1 MDEKRS
7 DLRLIVGLGN
17 PGRRYVGTRHN
28 LGFEVLEELGRR
40 HGIVPRRRKFRGA
53 LGQGMIAGH
62 PVALLRPSTY
72 MNLSGESVAPA
83 MRFYRLPL
91 THLLVI
97 CDDVHLPPGQIRL
110 RRSGSAGGHK
120 GLISIIEH
128 LDSQSFPRLRLG
140 VGEPPPGLDQ
150 VAYVLTPFRRQE
162 LPAVREAID
171 LAADAVDSWAAEGID
186 AAMNRFN

>member
-1 MDEKRS
+1 MDGKRS

-17 PGRRYVGTRHN
+17 PGRRYAGTRHN

-40 HGIVPRRRKFRGA
+40 HGLAPRRSKFRGA
-53 LGQGMIAGH
+53 LGQGVIAGH
-62 PVALLRPSTY
+62 PVALLRPNTY

-140 VGEPPPGLDQ
+140 VGEPPPEVDQ
-150 VAYVLTPFRRQE
+150 VAYVLMRFRRE
-162 LPAVREAID
+162 ESPAVREAID
-171 LAADAVDSWAAEGID
+171 LAADAVDSWLAEGID

>member
-1 MDEKRS
+1 MGGHHAQACYNPARLWTRS
-7 DLRLIVGLGN
+7 AAT
-17 PGRRYVGTRHN
+17 TRHN
-28 LGFEVLEELGRR
+28 LGFEVLEELGQR
-40 HGIVPRRRKFRGA
+40 HRIAPRRSKFRAA
-53 LGQGMIAGH
+53 LGEGVIAGH
-62 PVALLRPSTY
+62 AVALLRPSTY

-91 THLLVI
+91 THLLII

-140 VGEPPPGLDQ
+140 VGEPPPELDQ
-150 VAYVLTPFRRQE
+150 VAYVLMRFRREE

-171 LAADAVDSWAAEGID
+171 LAADAVETWLGEGID
-186 AAMNRFN
+186 VAMNRFN